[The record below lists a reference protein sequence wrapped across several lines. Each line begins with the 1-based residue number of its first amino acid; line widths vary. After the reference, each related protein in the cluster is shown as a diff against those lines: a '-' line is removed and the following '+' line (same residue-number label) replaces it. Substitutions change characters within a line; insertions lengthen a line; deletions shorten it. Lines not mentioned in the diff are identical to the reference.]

1 MSKRRINNT
10 PFENFINNITNVLQK
25 NTETNEY
32 TAEEIENMIKELLYT
47 VDNAQTILD
56 VMKNKPKAFSTIKYN
71 DLVKMND
78 TMNWKLPEDLFDINI
93 FNPKL
98 IRIPDS
104 ILKNISNELSIKTN
118 TIGILSKTE
127 NEDKRKKF
135 IDIFIESCINIFK
148 GEITNDIE
156 SYINDLRFQG
166 KIEYILK
173 SFSEIIIVVIE
184 AKKDIEYQS
193 NYGQIISELY
203 NSYCYNN
210 NLNLS
215 TENVYGILTTGINW
229 QWWKYDG
236 KEFYASES
244 IQLIRRN
251 KKSLPII
258 ASYIYSIV
266 IDAWIQSCKIYFN
279 KYKNINNKWMDIFN
293 NSKNII
299 FNANSNE
306 EAEKAFKEF
315 NNNIDNFRKELGH
328 SDYIWDYDLNY
339 I

>member
-1 MSKRRINNT
+1 N
-10 PFENFINNITNVLQK
+10 
-25 NTETNEY
+25 NEY
-32 TAEEIENMIKELLYT
+32 TVEEIESMIKELLYT

-104 ILKNISNELSIKTN
+104 ILKNISKELSIKTN
-118 TIGILSKTE
+118 T
-127 NEDKRKKF
+127 
-135 IDIFIESCINIFK
+135 IESCINIFK

-156 SYINDLRFQG
+156 SYINDVRFQ
-166 KIEYILK
+166 
-173 SFSEIIIVVIE
+173 VIE

-229 QWWKYDG
+229 QWWKYD
-236 KEFYASES
+236 
-244 IQLIRRN
+244 
-251 KKSLPII
+251 
-258 ASYIYSIV
+258 
-266 IDAWIQSCKIYFN
+266 
-279 KYKNINNKWMDIFN
+279 
-293 NSKNII
+293 
-299 FNANSNE
+299 
-306 EAEKAFKEF
+306 
-315 NNNIDNFRKELGH
+315 
-328 SDYIWDYDLNY
+328 
-339 I
+339 